1 MELTGLQLA
10 VVEQVCRFI
19 KDENAQVFILK
30 GYAGT
35 GKTTLVKTIADKI
48 SQWLTVK
55 LMAPTGRAARV
66 LSDKTGREATTIHRA
81 IYKAE
86 GLKEGKDKSDFKF
99 HFLINDTSGEK
110 IAVIVDEASMLG
122 SRTVEQ
128 ELFEFGT
135 GNLMNDL
142 LTYARPG
149 FGGKLIFVGDPAQL
163 PPVGETESVAL
174 SAAFFTEKGLNVME
188 AELTDVMRQAGDS
201 VILGNAMLIRDLLKK
216 KVRNRLAFAERKG
229 EVESLEPVDLLDRY
243 FDERRLSGLYSSVVI
258 CFSNKV
264 AADYTRG
271 IRSRLYG
278 TENAPLHKGETL
290 MVVQNNY
297 VLGRMNGEFVPVL
310 EVGGVSSLSAPVYV
324 QEGAQKEKR
333 IITMTFQH
341 VTVIDGEGNQAQV
354 QLSLDL
360 LNDSRASLSVDQ
372 QKMLYI
378 NFCMRNPDLSP
389 KSEEFM
395 NKLQKDPYFNCL
407 RAKYGYAVT
416 GHKCQGGEWK
426 KAFVDYNGRTGL
438 SDDCLRWVYT
448 ATTRARET
456 LYITNLPHITPFSN
470 FKIETVQ
477 RCNKV
482 NPECRV
488 LGAVCKSVFHDTQA
502 PDYLHAKC
510 VCVQSNFEYTPFRI
524 AGVDSKPYKEIYHI
538 ATPSGLER
546 YDINYKAG
554 GIFGKAVPLNPTEN
568 SVLVCQM
575 LDNEQAMPF
584 VMNYVPV
591 DDIHRQLYCLIR
603 SAADSVNVQI
613 TNVVDHPEDYSV
625 MYYFRTS
632 GTVSYIKIY
641 IDKKGFVS
649 YAKPMSLVGA
659 DDKELVEL
667 VDRIKEY
674 FV

>member
-1 MELTGLQLA
+1 
-10 VVEQVCRFI
+10 
-19 KDENAQVFILK
+19 
-30 GYAGT
+30 
-35 GKTTLVKTIADKI
+35 
-48 SQWLTVK
+48 
-55 LMAPTGRAARV
+55 
-66 LSDKTGREATTIHRA
+66 
-81 IYKAE
+81 
-86 GLKEGKDKSDFKF
+86 
-99 HFLINDTSGEK
+99 
-110 IAVIVDEASMLG
+110 
-122 SRTVEQ
+122 
-128 ELFEFGT
+128 
-135 GNLMNDL
+135 
-142 LTYARPG
+142 
-149 FGGKLIFVGDPAQL
+149 
-163 PPVGETESVAL
+163 
-174 SAAFFTEKGLNVME
+174 ME

-243 FDERRLSGLYSSVVI
+243 FDERRLSGLYSSIVI

-360 LNDSRASLSVDQ
+360 LNDSSASLSVDQ

-477 RCNKV
+477 RCKKV

-613 TNVVDHPEDYSV
+613 TNVVDHLEDYSV

>member
-1 MELTGLQLA
+1 
-10 VVEQVCRFI
+10 
-19 KDENAQVFILK
+19 
-30 GYAGT
+30 
-35 GKTTLVKTIADKI
+35 
-48 SQWLTVK
+48 
-55 LMAPTGRAARV
+55 
-66 LSDKTGREATTIHRA
+66 
-81 IYKAE
+81 
-86 GLKEGKDKSDFKF
+86 
-99 HFLINDTSGEK
+99 
-110 IAVIVDEASMLG
+110 
-122 SRTVEQ
+122 
-128 ELFEFGT
+128 
-135 GNLMNDL
+135 
-142 LTYARPG
+142 
-149 FGGKLIFVGDPAQL
+149 
-163 PPVGETESVAL
+163 
-174 SAAFFTEKGLNVME
+174 ME

-243 FDERRLSGLYSSVVI
+243 FDERRQSGLYSSVVI

-333 IITMTFQH
+333 IITMAFQH

-438 SDDCLRWVYT
+438 SNDCLRWVYT

-477 RCNKV
+477 RCKKV

-613 TNVVDHPEDYSV
+613 TNVVDHLEDYSV

>member
-48 SQWLTVK
+48 SQWLT
-55 LMAPTGRAARV
+55 APTGRAARV

-86 GLKEGKDKSDFKF
+86 GLKEGKDKLDFKF

-243 FDERRLSGLYSSVVI
+243 FDERRLSGLYSSIVI

-333 IITMTFQH
+333 IITMAFQH

-477 RCNKV
+477 RCKKV

-613 TNVVDHPEDYSV
+613 TNVVDHLEDYSV

>member
-1 MELTGLQLA
+1 
-10 VVEQVCRFI
+10 
-19 KDENAQVFILK
+19 
-30 GYAGT
+30 
-35 GKTTLVKTIADKI
+35 
-48 SQWLTVK
+48 
-55 LMAPTGRAARV
+55 
-66 LSDKTGREATTIHRA
+66 
-81 IYKAE
+81 
-86 GLKEGKDKSDFKF
+86 
-99 HFLINDTSGEK
+99 
-110 IAVIVDEASMLG
+110 MLG

-188 AELTDVMRQAGDS
+188 AELTNVMRQAGDS

-341 VTVIDGEGNQAQV
+341 VAVIDGEGYQAQV
-354 QLSLDL
+354 LLSLDL
-360 LNDSRASLSVDQ
+360 LNDSSASLSVDQ

-378 NFCMRNPDLSP
+378 NFCMRHPDLSP

-395 NKLQKDPYFNCL
+395 SKLQNDPYFNCL

-477 RCNKV
+477 RCKKV

-613 TNVVDHPEDYSV
+613 TNVVDHLEDYSV

-649 YAKPMSLVGA
+649 YAKPMSLAGT